1 MFFFG
6 FFSDKFP
13 PLYMGMNH
21 IDRDWSDPDE
31 TAADADAAAAA
42 DADAAAA
49 AAADAEAALLAVVPI
64 ANGVGPVQQVF
75 AGPG

>member
-1 MFFFG
+1 
-6 FFSDKFP
+6 
-13 PLYMGMNH
+13 MGMNH
-21 IDRDWSDPDE
+21 LDRDWSDPDE
-31 TAADADAAAAA
+31 TAADTDAAAAADADAAAAAAA